1 MGGKRT
7 PEPQGLSRVEIVK
20 QQSRRLRGSIEQS
33 LAGASDHF
41 EEADSQI
48 LKFHGIYQQDDRDE
62 RQRLK
67 SEGKGKKYIFMIRTK
82 NPGGGEITPAQWEA
96 FDRVADLCANG
107 TIRLT
112 TRADVQFHG
121 VGKNALKTAIGL
133 LNRAAVSTYGACGD
147 GNRNTIACPIS
158 GIDPSSICDGQALA
172 REISSLLSFRSN
184 AYYEIWLDGEKV
196 SPEGEEEPLYGAA
209 YLPRKFKIA
218 ISAGRENCVDVLTND
233 IGLVPA
239 RQHRKLRGFT
249 IFVGGGMGSTH
260 KKEETF
266 PRLAEPLGLAPS
278 EKILEVVARM
288 VEFQRDHGDRTD
300 RTQARLKY
308 VVQRWGI
315 GRVKD
320 EVERRLGWRLEPP
333 EPFSL
338 ASADR
343 HLGWHEQKQEGLWFV
358 GIPIENGRIAD
369 RPGRMLKS
377 GLSETIRRF
386 RPGVRL
392 TPWQDLLLA
401 GIPEKQI
408 PAVSASLADFG
419 IPTAEE
425 LRPLRRTAIA
435 CPALPTCGLAVA
447 EAERFLPALLQELE
461 ELGLASEEID
471 LRMSGCPNACSRP
484 PTAEIGIIGRSRES
498 YNIYLGGSPE
508 GDRLAKLY
516 EEAVPAKALAS
527 RLAVLISLF
536 RAQRQAGE
544 RFCDFVWRLG
554 LAELRRLSEESAPQR
569 SAVEGM
575 AP

>member
-1 MGGKRT
+1 MERKSPR
-7 PEPQGLSRVEIVK
+7 EPRELSRVEIVK
-20 QQSRRLRGSIEQS
+20 RESRRLRGSIEES
-33 LAGASDHF
+33 LASPTDHF
-41 EEADSQI
+41 EEGDSQI

-67 SEGKGKKYIFMIRTK
+67 SEGRGKKYIFMIRAK
-82 NPGGGEITPAQWEA
+82 NPGGGEITPDQWEA
-96 FDRVADLCANG
+96 FDRVADSCANG

-121 VGKNALKTAIGL
+121 VGKNALKAAVGL

-147 GNRNTIACPIS
+147 GNRNTIACPVS

-172 REISSLLSFRSN
+172 RQISSLLSFRSN

-196 SPEGEEEPLYGAA
+196 SPEREEEPLYGEA

-218 ISAGRENCVDVLTND
+218 ISADRENCVDVLTND
-233 IGLVPA
+233 IGLVPI
-239 RQHRKLRGFT
+239 RQRQKLWGFT

-260 KKEETF
+260 KKQETF
-266 PRLAEPLGLAPS
+266 PRLAEALGSAPS
-278 EKILEVVARM
+278 RKILEVVVRI
-288 VEFQRDHGDRTD
+288 VEFQRDQGNRSD

-308 VVQRWGI
+308 VVEAWGI

-320 EVERRLGWRLEPP
+320 EIERRLGWRLEPP
-333 EPFSL
+333 EPFPL

-358 GIPIENGRIAD
+358 GIPIENGRVVD

-377 GLSETIRRF
+377 GLRETIRRF
-386 RPGVRL
+386 RPAVRL

-401 GIPEKQI
+401 NIAEEHI

-419 IPTAEE
+419 IPAADE
-425 LRPLRRTAIA
+425 LTPLRRTAIA

-447 EAERFLPALLQELE
+447 EAERFLPTLIEELE
-461 ELGLASEEID
+461 ELGVASEEID

-484 PTAEIGIIGRSRES
+484 PTAEIGIVGRSRES
-498 YNIYLGGSPE
+498 YNIYLGGSPR

-516 EEAVPAKALAS
+516 EEAVPAKDLAS
-527 RLAVLISLF
+527 RVAMLISLY
-536 RAQRQAGE
+536 RARKRADE

-554 LAELRRLSEESAPQR
+554 MAELRRLTEEGGRPLAAAEARLP
-569 SAVEGM
+569 
-575 AP
+575 